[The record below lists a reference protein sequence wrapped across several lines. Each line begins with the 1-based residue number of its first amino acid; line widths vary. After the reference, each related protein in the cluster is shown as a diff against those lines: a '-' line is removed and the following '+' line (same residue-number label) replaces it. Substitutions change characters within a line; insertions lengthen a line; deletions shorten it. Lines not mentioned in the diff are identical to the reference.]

1 MTCRFCSAK
10 NEIFVRFLRMKSSEE
25 DFKYLYWRISKILS
39 WNIFTCKGIHILIW
53 SCGLGCFWWMQEQDR
68 QRGQKHTPNVGL
80 EPTTTRLRVL
90 RSADWANRAVLVWK
104 SVDLFFYTIS
114 RKNAKIDLEG
124 HDDFAV
130 GPTQGR
136 YYLGLDFHQK
146 CEHSRSHQSYAG
158 MQVPYIL
165 RYLKV

>member
-1 MTCRFCSAK
+1 
-10 NEIFVRFLRMKSSEE
+10 
-25 DFKYLYWRISKILS
+25 
-39 WNIFTCKGIHILIW
+39 
-53 SCGLGCFWWMQEQDR
+53 
-68 QRGQKHTPNVGL
+68 
-80 EPTTTRLRVL
+80 
-90 RSADWANRAVLVWK
+90 
-104 SVDLFFYTIS
+104 VDLFFYTIS
-114 RKNAKIDLEG
+114 CKNAKIDLEG